1 MSQTGNVGTD
11 IGLKSQSQQDLSGVD
26 HLNQYCVNSVGK
38 DLKVMDIHLYE
49 KSRTPALN

>member
-11 IGLKSQSQQDLSGVD
+11 IGLESVYGGIQDLSCVY

-38 DLKVMDIHLYE
+38 DLKVVDIQL
-49 KSRTPALN
+49 